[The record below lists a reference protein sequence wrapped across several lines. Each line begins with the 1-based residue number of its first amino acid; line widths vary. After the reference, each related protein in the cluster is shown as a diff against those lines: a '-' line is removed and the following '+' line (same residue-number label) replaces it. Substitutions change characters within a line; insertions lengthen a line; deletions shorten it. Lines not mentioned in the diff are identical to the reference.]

1 MVLFVYNRNVVE
13 GYNLIS
19 LHKRHRK
26 KYDIRV
32 LYIYYIGLLSGFLR
46 LLTLYISILGYAIH
60 VLRRLSEI
68 VLLLVVTLFFTL
80 LCYTVAIH
88 PWRGEERVSLL
99 TPHPLT
105 LLQTLAYCKS
115 GYRTYTY

>member
-1 MVLFVYNRNVVE
+1 MVQFVYGLKKEE

-19 LHKRHRK
+19 AHKRHRK

-60 VLRRLSEI
+60 VSRRLSEI
-68 VLLLVVTLFFTL
+68 MLLGLVTLFFST

-88 PWRGEERVSLL
+88 PLRGKPVPYGTRTSSPNAL
-99 TPHPLT
+99 TNFGIL
-105 LLQTLAYCKS
+105 
-115 GYRTYTY
+115 